1 MFACNNEDGAT
12 SPHEMET
19 VEVVRK
25 LQAENKSLRKKV
37 KKLMDFLQQ
46 VEADR
51 VAERSHH
58 ERAIEELQRALDNKV
73 YSVTSTHQGM
83 RYSLTFQPIK
93 YQSGPSTTKRTQRQR
108 DSRTKCKYFQKSQR
122 LLFTQLTTCPVPKP
136 LPSTCRRNR
145 NTKVFKDL
153 F

>member
-83 RYSLTFQPIK
+83 RYSLTFQPI
-93 YQSGPSTTKRTQRQR
+93 
-108 DSRTKCKYFQKSQR
+108 
-122 LLFTQLTTCPVPKP
+122 
-136 LPSTCRRNR
+136 
-145 NTKVFKDL
+145 
-153 F
+153 